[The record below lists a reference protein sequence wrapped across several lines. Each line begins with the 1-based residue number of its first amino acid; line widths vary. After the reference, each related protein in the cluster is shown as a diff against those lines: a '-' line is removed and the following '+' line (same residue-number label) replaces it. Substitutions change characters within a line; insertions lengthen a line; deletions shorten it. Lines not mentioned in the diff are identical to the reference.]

1 MKKNNCRVCCGNEIN
16 LVLEFDNIPN
26 SMDLREDDNS
36 NHTTINLPVMQ
47 CQSCGFV
54 FINETFSENELYTE
68 HYAETSTYPPNHID
82 SLVKRTISM
91 MGNKQLELCVDI
103 GSNNGYFLEK
113 FSSYFDTL
121 LGVEPGSIYST
132 NYLSNNMSIVDEYF
146 NSSLAIDIVHKHG
159 LSDLITCRHVIEHIN
174 ELDDFFDGINYLL
187 NDHGLLV
194 LEVPD
199 FNIIMNRG
207 DFMSIWEQHINYFE
221 LQTLKILLGRNGLL
235 IESHECVSNGGGSLV
250 LFVRK
255 MRGDNLYKNNYSN
268 DFNDLHASFV
278 SKMEHNINKIQSLM
292 YDFSSQGKIVVMY
305 GAGNKGNMLVN
316 LSGIGQYLYKVLDDN
331 SNKQGQFLP
340 GSSIP
345 IAPSSELLDSDVCI
359 IPPMTESTIVDKII
373 KKNMN
378 YISQGGIFVRFFGVD
393 DFIEIVS

>member
-1 MKKNNCRVCCGNEIN
+1 
-16 LVLEFDNIPN
+16 
-26 SMDLREDDNS
+26 
-36 NHTTINLPVMQ
+36 
-47 CQSCGFV
+47 
-54 FINETFSENELYTE
+54 
-68 HYAETSTYPPNHID
+68 
-82 SLVKRTISM
+82 
-91 MGNKQLELCVDI
+91 
-103 GSNNGYFLEK
+103 
-113 FSSYFDTL
+113 
-121 LGVEPGSIYST
+121 
-132 NYLSNNMSIVDEYF
+132 
-146 NSSLAIDIVHKHG
+146 
-159 LSDLITCRHVIEHIN
+159 
-174 ELDDFFDGINYLL
+174 
-187 NDHGLLV
+187 
-194 LEVPD
+194 
-199 FNIIMNRG
+199 
-207 DFMSIWEQHINYFE
+207 
-221 LQTLKILLGRNGLL
+221 
-235 IESHECVSNGGGSLV
+235 
-250 LFVRK
+250 

-345 IAPSSELLDSDVCI
+345 IALSSELLDSDVCI